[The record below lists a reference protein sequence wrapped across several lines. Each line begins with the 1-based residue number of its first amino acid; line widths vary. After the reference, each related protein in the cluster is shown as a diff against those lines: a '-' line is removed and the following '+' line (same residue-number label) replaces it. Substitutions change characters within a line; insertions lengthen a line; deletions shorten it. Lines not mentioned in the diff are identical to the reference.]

1 MALLHAQVLGS
12 CVKKNL
18 TICRDRGLEEEVET
32 GSGEV
37 GGEG

>member
-1 MALLHAQVLGS
+1 MALLYTQVLGS
-12 CVKKNL
+12 CMKKIL

-37 GGEG
+37 GGES